1 MKTKKENSKFLPK
14 NDDGTDLRR
23 LPLLRWS
30 RDDGFGQ
37 TLPPRPAE
45 TPPRRGVLVSL
56 GLYCLIVPCQ
66 KHALAGFNS

>member
-45 TPPRRGVLVSL
+45 TPPRQPRTLPPESSL
-56 GLYCLIVPCQ
+56 SKACTGRFQ
-66 KHALAGFNS
+66 